1 MCMPEHREND
11 LLARIGS
18 ESEKPADMCDFLR
31 VRIPLTYDSLPMGYL
46 SLDRAGRI
54 VDINRVAARILGYRE
69 DELTGMD
76 FFELLDPE
84 DLRIMEKSGY
94 RILDME
100 TVSQINLRI
109 RNDSGRTWIKAFVME
124 TDFSDQQALSLIF
137 SDITAQKQTEKELG
151 WQLRVT
157 REIDAITDAINQPEL
172 NYSQISRIVL
182 TAAADLTQS
191 ADGFIARLPETFHS
205 TVEIIFEQI
214 YPEQCRLTSSSM
226 TLSLNGGSENTA
238 SFLSRAIHTG
248 KPFFTTGS
256 AETSGTRR
264 LPGGHIPMQGILAFP
279 LLFNRQPRKLL
290 VLANPATPYSQE
302 MIKMLTRLAKLYSI
316 ALKLELSG

>member
-1 MCMPEHREND
+1 
-11 LLARIGS
+11 
-18 ESEKPADMCDFLR
+18 MCDFLR

-205 TVEIIFEQI
+205 TVEIISN
-214 YPEQCRLTSSSM
+214 RS
-226 TLSLNGGSENTA
+226 
-238 SFLSRAIHTG
+238 
-248 KPFFTTGS
+248 
-256 AETSGTRR
+256 
-264 LPGGHIPMQGILAFP
+264 IPNNA
-279 LLFNRQPRKLL
+279 
-290 VLANPATPYSQE
+290 V
-302 MIKMLTRLAKLYSI
+302 
-316 ALKLELSG
+316 